1 MDEKILDFIK
11 NEQLLS
17 WSMIDDSGVYTASAF
32 YVFDEKNLSLIIASH
47 EQTKHIQLA
56 FKNPSVAVN
65 IAKEN
70 KIAFLK
76 GIQAKAEFK
85 YANKEQEKM
94 YFSKFSFA
102 KFDKKARIYT
112 LDLIWAKLT
121 DNTLGLVKKIEFL
134 KKSFII

>member
-1 MDEKILDFIK
+1 MDEKILNFIK
-11 NEQLLS
+11 NEKLLS
-17 WSMIDDSGVYTASAF
+17 WSMIDNVGVYTASAF
-32 YVFDEKNLSLIIASH
+32 YAFDEKNLAFIIASH
-47 EQTKHIQLA
+47 ENTKHIQLA
-56 FKNPSVAVN
+56 FKNSSVAVN

-85 YANKEQEKM
+85 RASKEQEKM

-102 KFDKKARIYT
+102 RLDKKAKIYT
-112 LDLIWAKLT
+112 LEIIWVKLT
-121 DNTLGLVKKIEFL
+121 DNTLGLAKKIEFS